1 MFVVFATAK
10 PMGVISVKK
19 HSVLL
24 REELCKGCTNC
35 VKNCPTKAIR
45 VHNGKAM
52 IRDELCIDCAE
63 CIRICAQ
70 HAKHSQTAELEEMSD
85 YKYPIA
91 LVPPSFYGQF
101 RGVNPA
107 RVRMALFKLG
117 FEEVQDVSLAAESL
131 SRKTCEFLMG
141 NSGIYISSSCPVVV
155 RLIKILYPELTE
167 HLIPFKAPTDA
178 MGEKVR
184 ADALAKGIKPEE
196 LGVFLLTP
204 CPGKNTTVFD
214 PVGVKTSPIDKT
226 IAVSLVYQAVL
237 SVLEKVPDVDE
248 GELEV
253 PYLGI
258 GWGQSGGE
266 LQLLLAQMQDSSLSV
281 SGIHRVKALL
291 DEFSRNNIKGVRYF
305 ELSACEFG
313 CVGGVFNVVNPFQ
326 ARSDLRRLRSRGKSM
341 IEHNEG
347 YDFDLPG
354 RFEPLQIG
362 RLDGDL
368 ERAMEKLAQLEEE
381 IAVLPGLDCAA
392 CGAPDCQTLAEDIVT
407 GVASRSDCIF
417 LLRKQMGDLAET
429 LSGLLRELPPV
440 MKKEKVDDKVG

>member
-1 MFVVFATAK
+1 
-10 PMGVISVKK
+10 MGVISVKK

-24 REELCKGCTNC
+24 KEELCKGCTNC

-63 CIRICAQ
+63 CIRICAH
-70 HAKHSQTAELEEMSD
+70 HAKHSQTAELSELSSFRH
-85 YKYPIA
+85 PIA

-101 RGVNPA
+101 RGCNPA
-107 RVRMALFKLG
+107 KVRMALLELG
-117 FEEVQDVSLAAESL
+117 FKEVVDVALAAEAL
-131 SRKTCEFLMG
+131 SRKTSEFLANNPG
-141 NSGIYISSSCPVVV
+141 VYISSSCPVAV

-178 MGEKVR
+178 MGEKAR
-184 ADALAKGIKPEE
+184 KDALDRGVNPEDI
-196 LGVFLLTP
+196 GVFLLTP
-204 CPGKNTTVFD
+204 CPGKNTTVVD
-214 PVGVKTSPIDKT
+214 PVGLDVSPIDKT

-237 SVLEKVPDVDE
+237 SVLEKTADIDE
-248 GELEV
+248 EDLPV

-266 LQLLLAQMQDSSLSV
+266 VQLLNQQMQDYTLSV
-281 SGIHRVKALL
+281 SGIHRVRALL
-291 DEFSRNNIKGVRYF
+291 DELSRNNIKGVRYF

-313 CVGGVFNVVNPFQ
+313 CIGGVFNVVNPFQ
-326 ARSDLRRLRSRGKSM
+326 ARSDLRSLRARGQAM
-341 IEHNEG
+341 IEQNEG
-347 YDFDLPG
+347 YDFDLPDK
-354 RFEPLQIG
+354 FEPLQIG

-368 ERAMEKLAQLEEE
+368 TKAMEKLAQLEEE

-392 CGAPDCQTLAEDIVT
+392 CGAPDCRTLAEDIVT

-417 LLRKQMGDLAET
+417 LLRRQMGDLAKT
-429 LSGLLRELPPV
+429 LTALLHELPPV
-440 MKKEKVDDKVG
+440 MKKEKTDDKVG

>member
-1 MFVVFATAK
+1 
-10 PMGVISVKK
+10 MGVISVKK

-24 REELCKGCTNC
+24 KEELCKGCTNC

-63 CIRICAQ
+63 CIRICAH
-70 HAKHSQTAELEEMSD
+70 HAKHSQTAELSELSSFRH
-85 YKYPIA
+85 PIA

-101 RGVNPA
+101 RGCNPA
-107 RVRMALFKLG
+107 KVRMALLELG
-117 FEEVQDVSLAAESL
+117 FKEVMDVALAAEAL
-131 SRKTCEFLMG
+131 SRKTSEFLASNPG
-141 NSGIYISSSCPVVV
+141 VYISSSCPVAV

-178 MGEKVR
+178 MGEKAR
-184 ADALAKGIKPEE
+184 KDALDRGVNPEDI
-196 LGVFLLTP
+196 GVFLLTP
-204 CPGKNTTVFD
+204 CPGKNTTVVD
-214 PVGVKTSPIDKT
+214 PVGLDVSPIDKT

-237 SVLEKVPDVDE
+237 SVLEKTADIDE
-248 GELEV
+248 EDLPV

-266 LQLLLAQMQDSSLSV
+266 VQLLNQQMQDYTLSV
-281 SGIHRVKALL
+281 SGIHRVRALL
-291 DEFSRNNIKGVRYF
+291 DELSRNNIKGVRYF

-313 CVGGVFNVVNPFQ
+313 CIGGVFNVVNPFQ

-417 LLRKQMGDLAET
+417 LLRRQMGDLAKT
-429 LSGLLRELPPV
+429 LTALLHELPPV
-440 MKKEKVDDKVG
+440 MKKEKTDDKVG

>member
-1 MFVVFATAK
+1 MK
-10 PMGVISVKK
+10 VKK

-24 REELCKGCTNC
+24 KEELCEGCTNC

-63 CIRICAQ
+63 CIRICAY
-70 HAKHSQTAELEEMSD
+70 HAKHSQTAEIADVSS

-101 RGVNPA
+101 KGLNPA
-107 RVRMALFKLG
+107 RVRVALYELG
-117 FEEVQDVSLAAESL
+117 FKEVIDVSLAAEAL
-131 SRKTCEFLMG
+131 SRKTSEFLAS
-141 NSGIYISSSCPVVV
+141 NPGIYISSSCPVVV
-155 RLIKILYPELTE
+155 RLIKILYPELTG

-178 MGEKVR
+178 MGEKAR
-184 ADALAKGIKPEE
+184 KDAIAKGVAPEDI
-196 LGVFLLTP
+196 GVFLLTP
-204 CPGKNTTVFD
+204 CPGKNTNIFD
-214 PVGVKTSPIDKT
+214 PVGIENSPIDKT
-226 IAVSLVYQAVL
+226 IAVTQAYQAVL
-237 SVLEKVPDVDE
+237 AALEKTQDVAEED
-248 GELEV
+248 LPV
-253 PYLGI
+253 PYLGL

-266 LQLLLAQMQDSSLSV
+266 VQLLHEQVQDYSLSV
-281 SGIHRVKALL
+281 SGIHRVRALL
-291 DEFSRNNIKGVRYF
+291 NELSRNNIKGVRYF

-326 ARSDLRRLRSRGKSM
+326 ARSDLRRLRAKGKTM
-341 IEHNEG
+341 IEQNEG

-354 RFEPLQIG
+354 KFEPLQIG

-368 ERAMEKLAQLEEE
+368 EKAMEKLTQLEEE

-392 CGAPDCQTLAEDIVT
+392 CGAPDCKTLAEDIVT
-407 GVASRSDCIF
+407 GVASRTDCIF

-429 LSGLLRELPPV
+429 LSALLYELPPV
-440 MKKEKVDDKVG
+440 MKKEKTDGKVG